1 MFANFDYPVADEAFR
16 GRGRERGAAL
26 LAALGGRPSLAV
38 LCGNSEVEQQV
49 GDARARPG
57 ARPRQLF
64 SELLPAAGRA
74 RRGVAVP
81 YVPSAPV
88 RRRPAVPPGPR
99 RRATTT
105 ASAAT
110 SGRSSD
116 ARRAGVRFA
125 AECLAFANVPDERA
139 LEEILGARRRPPST
153 TRAGR
158 PASRATPAQA
168 GTSTTCATTTSPSC
182 SASIRSQ
189 LRCTDPERYLELR
202 RAVTGEVMAETFGEW
217 RRAGSPCA
225 RRARPVAA
233 RPASPGA
240 GWGVLDNRGEPKV
253 AYHHL
258 RRVLAPVAVW
268 TTDEGARRHR
278 HPRRQ
283 RPVRAARQPGCASR
297 STATSRCRSERPAS
311 RSSFLPGSAH
321 AAASKS
327 VLGRFVDVS
336 WAYRFG
342 PPGQDVVV
350 VSLEELEGASANA
363 ISQCFRFP
371 AGRPARAEPAAALG
385 LEAQSQP
392 AGDGTVSVR
401 VRSRRL
407 AYAVRVRAP
416 GFEPHDDAF
425 SLEPGGERLI
435 RLAPT
440 LEGVDYTGGEVSA
453 ANQRGR
459 VRIGLAATESG
470 SELGA

>member
-1 MFANFDYPVADEAFR
+1 
-16 GRGRERGAAL
+16 
-26 LAALGGRPSLAV
+26 
-38 LCGNSEVEQQV
+38 
-49 GDARARPG
+49 
-57 ARPRQLF
+57 
-64 SELLPAAGRA
+64 
-74 RRGVAVP
+74 
-81 YVPSAPV
+81 
-88 RRRPAVPPGPR
+88 
-99 RRATTT
+99 
-105 ASAAT
+105 
-110 SGRSSD
+110 
-116 ARRAGVRFA
+116 
-125 AECLAFANVPDERA
+125 
-139 LEEILGARRRPPST
+139 
-153 TRAGR
+153 
-158 PASRATPAQA
+158 
-168 GTSTTCATTTSPSC
+168 
-182 SASIRSQ
+182 
-189 LRCTDPERYLELR
+189 
-202 RAVTGEVMAETFGEW
+202 MAELFGEW
-217 RRAGSPCA
+217 RRAESPC
-225 RRARPVAA
+225 RGGLVLWLRDLVA
-233 RPASPGA
+233 GA
-240 GWGVLDNRGEPKV
+240 GWGVLDSHGKAKV
-253 AYHHL
+253 AYHYL

-268 TTDEGARRHR
+268 TTDEGVGGIDIHLANDRSQPLTARLRVSLYRDFAVPVGETSEHVELPAR
-278 HPRRQ
+278 SVSRRG
-283 RPVRAARQPGCASR
+283 V
-297 STATSRCRSERPAS
+297 EE
-311 RSSFLPGSAH
+311 
-321 AAASKS
+321 

-336 WAYRFG
+336 WAHRFG

-350 VSLEELEGASANA
+350 VSLEELEGASANP